1 MLLTNSSDELLDI
14 PPIPYEDKV
23 LKMPSLYHQ
32 VAAQNTHSMS
42 ETAVLEPKINEP
54 CIVMW
59 E

>member
-32 VAAQNTHSMS
+32 VAPQNTHSMS